1 MKSRRFSQQVKVF
14 KALAHETR
22 MLVVD
27 ELSRG
32 ERCVCELTE
41 LAGIDVS
48 TMSKHLRVLREAG
61 IVDSEKRGMQVYSRL
76 LTPCV
81 LKLLSCVHNVSE
93 RPDCAQHGLGK
104 SFF

>member
-1 MKSRRFSQQVKVF
+1 MKSRKFSQQVKVF

-32 ERCVCELTE
+32 ERCVCELAE
-41 LAGIDVS
+41 LAGIDIS
-48 TMSKHLRVLREAG
+48 TMSKHLSVLREAE
-61 IVDSEKRGMQVYSRL
+61 IVDSEKRGMQVYYRL

-81 LKLLSCVHNVSE
+81 LKLFTCVHTVSQHAH
-93 RPDCAQHGLGK
+93 CAQNGK
-104 SFF
+104 GE

>member
-1 MKSRRFSQQVKVF
+1 MKPRRFSQQVKVF

-41 LAGIDVS
+41 LAGIDIS
-48 TMSKHLRVLREAG
+48 TMSKHLSVLREAG
-61 IVDSEKRGMQVYSRL
+61 VVDSEKRGMQVYYRL
-76 LTPCV
+76 LAPCV
-81 LKLLSCVHNVSE
+81 LKLFTCVQNVSQHAH
-93 RPDCAQHGLGK
+93 CAQNGESG
-104 SFF
+104 

>member
-1 MKSRRFSQQVKVF
+1 MQPRRFSQQVKIF

-41 LAGIDVS
+41 LAGIDIS
-48 TMSKHLRVLREAG
+48 TMSKHLSVLREAG
-61 IVDSEKRGMQVYSRL
+61 VVDSEKRGMQVYYQL

-81 LKLLSCVHNVSE
+81 SKLFTCVQNVS
-93 RPDCAQHGLGK
+93 RHAHCAQSGK
-104 SFF
+104 CE